1 MTRHLHFDLLHPVFA
16 LLICASSATATDYR
30 VTTYSDPVPDFCVT
44 IDCSLREA
52 VRAANQGGSA
62 DRIFLSAGT
71 YTLSQAGADEDAA
84 LTGDLDILNDL
95 EIIGA
100 GATMTFIDAAGLDRV
115 IQVLG
120 AGTSV
125 RIQDVSIVGGS
136 GAAGGGVSVDGGS
149 ATIERVEIHD
159 NAGPNGIPPGGLRV
173 TSSGTLVLREST
185 LESNDQGGLTVSES
199 TATLENVTIDEN
211 PGGHEIQV
219 TGGGSVT
226 CQHCT
231 LRGLTT
237 DNPTVQV
244 SGNGSTIAFAN
255 SIVVGSCLVF
265 NSGTS
270 DSEGGNI
277 ESTGD
282 TCGFDLGSDDSGV
295 SNPSLGLGAL
305 GDHGGPTRTRVP
317 SPSSVARD
325 QGTTPGCLAKD
336 QRGQA
341 RPVDGDPIPGAF
353 CDVGA
358 VEASTQNPPT
368 PIFDDGV
375 EQRSTR
381 AWSDHLP

>member
-1 MTRHLHFDLLHPVFA
+1 MIRRARFDWSPLVLPLLS
-16 LLICASSATATDYR
+16 LASAASATDYH
-30 VTTYSDPVPDFCVT
+30 VTTYADPVPDFCVT

-71 YTLSQAGADEDAA
+71 YTLSQAGAGENAA

-100 GATMTFIDAAGLDRV
+100 GATMTFIDGAGLDRV

-120 AGTSV
+120 PGTSV
-125 RIQDVSIVGGS
+125 HIHDVSIVGGNGVE
-136 GAAGGGVSVDGGS
+136 GAGVSVEEGS

-159 NAGPNGIPPGGLRV
+159 NASVNGVPPGGLRV
-173 TSSGTLVLREST
+173 ANFATLVLRQST
-185 LESNDQGGLTVSES
+185 LESNDQGGLTVSQS

-211 PGGHEIQV
+211 PAGNELQV

-237 DNPTVQV
+237 DVATVQV
-244 SGNGSTIAFAN
+244 SGNDTTMAFAN
-255 SIVVGSCLVF
+255 SIVVGSCVV
-265 NSGTS
+265 NNPATT
-270 DSEGGNI
+270 DSEGGNL
-277 ESTGD
+277 ESTGN
-282 TCGFDLGSDDSGV
+282 TCGFNLGSDATNV
-295 SNPSLGLGAL
+295 SSLSLGLGLL

-336 QRGQA
+336 QRGQS
-341 RPVDGDPIPGAF
+341 RPVDGDPVPGAF

-358 VEASTQNPPT
+358 VEAATQNPPT

-375 EQRSTR
+375 EQRSAG
-381 AWSDHLP
+381 AWSDRQP